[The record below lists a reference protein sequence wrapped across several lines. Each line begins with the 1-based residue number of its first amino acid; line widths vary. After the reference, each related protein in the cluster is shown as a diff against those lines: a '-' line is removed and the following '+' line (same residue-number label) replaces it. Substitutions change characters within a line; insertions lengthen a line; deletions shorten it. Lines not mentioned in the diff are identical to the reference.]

1 MFPGLTTPLGAWART
16 SPREHG
22 WDSTLKETTTMS
34 TSTAKKTLKVNG
46 GAMNPSTRSSE
57 AREVSLS
64 TVILTRKWS
73 SFAMR
78 YVG

>member
-1 MFPGLTTPLGAWART
+1 MFLGLTTPLGAWART
-16 SPREHG
+16 STKEHG
-22 WDSTLKETTTMS
+22 WDSILKETTTMS
-34 TSTAKKTLKVNG
+34 TFTAKMTLKVNG
-46 GAMNPSTRSSE
+46 GAMNPSIRSSE

-73 SFAMR
+73 PSAMR